1 MDTGSG
7 TQTPTASGSG
17 GQGSWRGGGGGPGGR
32 SGRRGGGGG
41 RNSQGGRVRSPLPY
55 WLARRKARRPGDK
68 GRRSGGRRFGRFR
81 RDDRAIASSCH
92 LSCSSRTA
100 AGSPTMLLGLVGL
113 VIAIRAARANQ
124 ASCCWISE
132 AGGECGSRSSSLQP
146 WLPCRAHP
154 ARLRCHICRLITSKE
169 CLVARYVGERAS
181 QQPPRGLDTRVRA
194 QSRPRLKSTLP
205 SFFPPTG
212 RPLPRSGRQAIL

>member
-32 SGRRGGGGG
+32 SGRRGGGRG
-41 RNSQGGRVRSPLPY
+41 RNSQGERVRSPLPY

-100 AGSPTMLLGLVGL
+100 AGSPTMLLGLVMGWSLLFGL
-113 VIAIRAARANQ
+113 HGPTR
-124 ASCCWISE
+124 
-132 AGGECGSRSSSLQP
+132 
-146 WLPCRAHP
+146 HP
-154 ARLRCHICRLITSKE
+154 AAGFRKQGASAVAGLQARSHGYLAAPILLVCGATS
-169 CLVARYVGERAS
+169 VDSSRARNA
-181 QQPPRGLDTRVRA
+181 
-194 QSRPRLKSTLP
+194 
-205 SFFPPTG
+205 
-212 RPLPRSGRQAIL
+212 